1 VEDRDDQDSRRLVAE
16 QKKALSVITLQ
27 KLRQNAKAVS
37 PSPPT
42 FVSMFRFS
50 TCSRSALRTTTSAF
64 SLFLL
69 LVIPS
74 LFANAADT
82 PIHAGDAVRPNNLG
96 VAYMNQQR
104 SEDALAQF
112 KLAIAADN
120 TLAVPHLNAGIVLLV
135 MQKLPEARAQLDQAA
150 KLDPQNPR
158 VWYNLGLLERAQS
171 NCEASI
177 RDFEQVVKLDPS
189 SADAHYFLGSCYLE
203 QQKFD
208 KAADEYREAIRLN
221 PMHPSAEFGLARALQ
236 RSGTA
241 AEARTHLAR
250 FEHITKEKLG
260 PVIAPTYGDQGAYS
274 IAQEIKSA
282 SPPVGPMI
290 PITFANLALPSPRS
304 SAPAATT
311 SSELGGGICL
321 IDLEGKGKPDLIALN
336 SGDNAITYYHHT
348 PDGNFELGSAQK
360 LGLVA
365 TGHAV
370 ACTVGDFDNDTHPD
384 LAIAMSN
391 RVILYRNQG
400 DGTFADVTEKS
411 GITQL
416 NNPAGLTFID
426 FDHDGDIDLFVTG
439 SPREGSASATSNVLW
454 RNNGNQSFTE
464 WTTPTA
470 LGGSGHTTSAVL
482 SDLNNDRA
490 VDFVVAGDEGVTLYF
505 NPREGKF
512 IGQPLYPKGDLPPAV
527 GLTILDF
534 NKDGWMDIAVTH
546 SGTPGLTLW
555 KNIDG
560 KRFER
565 VSLPLSDAKR
575 AWGVTPIDV
584 DNDGWIDLAAV
595 VETSKGIEARVLRNK
610 GDGSFE
616 DITAALGLD
625 KPLSSS
631 ARSLVAFDAD
641 GDGDADLLVALLD
654 GPPSLLRNDGGN
666 KNHSVLIDL
675 QGNADNK
682 TAIGTKIEIFAGSLW
697 QKWEVPGA
705 SGYLSQG
712 AGSILAG
719 LGASTEPVIVRLLW
733 PTGVPQDEL
742 NVAAKGTDQIK
753 ELDRRGSSCPVVFA
767 WNGSKYEFITD
778 TIGAAVIGHWVSPY
792 AHNIPDPDEWIKVE
806 GSQLQ
811 PRDGYLSL
819 RFGEPME
826 EVNFVDQ
833 ARLVAIDHPANSEVY
848 PNERFKNDPPFPEKK
863 TIFTKEARPVA
874 GAWDNN
880 GNDVLATLASV
891 DHQYVRDFTNL
902 PYAGF
907 ANAHTLTLDLGAWSP
922 DKPLR
927 LLLHGFIEYFSATSL
942 YSAWQA
948 GLAPISPYI
957 EAQLPDGSWTRVV
970 DDMGFPAGLP
980 RTIVADL
987 SGKLPVGATR
997 IRITTNLQIYWD
1009 QILVSNESDRTNLV
1023 KETEVPLATASLGFR
1038 GYPRQ
1043 IDGATPGD
1051 LTYHYNEASV
1061 TGPFVRQRG
1070 PYTHYGDVTSLLKA
1084 IDDRFVIFGS
1094 GEDIDLEFNASALPP
1109 LPAGWKRDYFF
1120 YANGYVKDMDYY
1132 EAMPFTVAAMPFHE
1146 MSGYPYNETEHF
1158 PDSDE
1163 SLDYQLSWNDR
1174 FESGISSS
1182 FYLFDYQ
1189 PREARPITPLSSR
1202 SLSSDASSGF
1212 RVTNKAR

>member
-1 VEDRDDQDSRRLVAE
+1 
-16 QKKALSVITLQ
+16 
-27 KLRQNAKAVS
+27 
-37 PSPPT
+37 
-42 FVSMFRFS
+42 
-50 TCSRSALRTTTSAF
+50 
-64 SLFLL
+64 
-69 LVIPS
+69 
-74 LFANAADT
+74 
-82 PIHAGDAVRPNNLG
+82 
-96 VAYMNQQR
+96 MNQQR
-104 SEDALAQF
+104 AEDALAQF
-112 KLAIAADN
+112 KLGIAADP

-135 MQKLPEARAQLDQAA
+135 LQRLPESKAELEQAA
-150 KLDPQNPR
+150 KLAPQNPR

-177 RDFEQVVKLDPS
+177 RDFEQVVKLDPT
-189 SADAHYFLGSCYLE
+189 SADAYYFLGSCYLE

-208 KAADEYREAIRLN
+208 KAAEEYREAIRLN

-236 RSGTA
+236 RSGNA
-241 AEARTHLAR
+241 ADAKVHLAR
-250 FEHITKEKLG
+250 FEHITHNKLG

-274 IAQEIKSA
+274 IAEEIKSG

-290 PITFANLALPSPRS
+290 PITFASVALPADKTIRS
-304 SAPAATT
+304 SASA
-311 SSELGGGICL
+311 LGGGMCL
-321 IDLEGKGKPDLIALN
+321 IDLEGKGKPDLLALGQ
-336 SGDNAITYYHHT
+336 GDNAIAYYHHT
-348 PDGNFELGSAQK
+348 QDGFELSSAKK
-360 LGLVA
+360 LGLTA
-365 TGHAV
+365 SGSAI
-370 ACTVGDFDNDTHPD
+370 ACAVGDFDNDTHPD
-384 LAIAMSN
+384 LAVAMSD
-391 RVILYRNQG
+391 RVILYRNMG

-416 NNPAGLTFID
+416 NKPSGLTFID
-426 FDHDGDIDLFVTG
+426 FDHDGDVDLFVTG
-439 SPREGSASATSNVLW
+439 SAREGNPAGTPNVLW
-454 RNNGNQSFTE
+454 RNNGNQTFTE

-490 VDFVVAGDEGVTLYF
+490 VDFAVAGGDEGVTLYF
-505 NPREGKF
+505 NQREGKF
-512 IGQPLYPKGDLPPAV
+512 VAQPLYPKGDLPPAV
-527 GLTILDF
+527 GVTIVDF
-534 NKDGWMDIAVTH
+534 NKDGWMDIAVSH
-546 SGTPGLTLW
+546 SGAPGLTLW

-565 VSLPLSDAKR
+565 VPLPLAEVKQ

-595 VETSKGIEARVLRNK
+595 VETGRGNEVRVLRNK
-610 GDGSFE
+610 GTGEFE
-616 DITAALGLD
+616 DVTASLGLD
-625 KPLSSS
+625 KPLSPS
-631 ARSLVAFDAD
+631 ARSLVALDAD
-641 GDGDADLLVALLD
+641 GDGDADLIVSQID
-654 GPPSLLRNDGGN
+654 GPPTLLRNDGGN
-666 KNHSVLIDL
+666 KNHSVQINLE
-675 QGNADNK
+675 GNADNK
-682 TAIGTKIEIFAGSLW
+682 TAIGTKVEIFAGGLW

-712 AGSILAG
+712 SGSILAG
-719 LGASTEPVIVRLLW
+719 LGSWTEPVIVRMLW

-742 NVAAKGTDQIK
+742 NVAAKGAYEAK

-792 AHNIPDPDEWIKVE
+792 ARNIPDPDEWVKVD

-811 PRDGYLSL
+811 PKDGYLSL
-819 RFGEPME
+819 RLGEPME

-833 ARLVAIDHPANSEVY
+833 ARLVAIDHPVNSEVY

-863 TIFTKEARPVA
+863 TIFAEQARPVA
-874 GAWDNN
+874 GAWDND
-880 GNDVLATLASV
+880 GKDVLATLSKF

-907 ANAHTLTLDLGAWSP
+907 ANTHTLTLDLGPWSP

-957 EAQLPDGSWTRVV
+957 EAQMPDGSWKRVV

-987 SGKLPVGATR
+987 TDKLPVGVTR

-1009 QILVSNESDRTNLV
+1009 QILVSNEPDRSDLV
-1023 KETEVPLATASLGFR
+1023 KETEVPLAAASLGFR
-1038 GYPRQ
+1038 GYPHQ

-1051 LTYHYNEASV
+1051 LTYRYEEASV

-1070 PYTHYGDVTSLLKA
+1070 PYTHYGDVTPLLTS

-1094 GEDIDLEFNASALPP
+1094 GEDIDLEFSASALPP

-1146 MSGYPYNETEHF
+1146 MSGYPYGANEHF
-1158 PDSDE
+1158 PDNDP
-1163 SLDYQLSWNDR
+1163 SLNYQLDWNDR
-1174 FESGISSS
+1174 FESGKSSPR
-1182 FYLFDYQ
+1182 YLFDYQ
-1189 PREARPITPLSSR
+1189 PRVEAPITPSTSAPR
-1202 SLSSDASSGF
+1202 PSGE
-1212 RVTNKAR
+1212 